1 MDEPE
6 LRVGAAPRELIPGD
20 VEAITGLA
28 RRLQDIAVGCTDAAD
43 QLGGLRAADWQGE
56 AAEAFADALDQEPDK
71 YSRAAEA
78 FRHAASAV
86 HRYAAVLEE
95 AQHEA
100 RRAILLFEEARR
112 YARFERYGPS
122 CLAGSH

>member
-1 MDEPE
+1 MDDPE

-20 VEAITGLA
+20 VEAIMSLA

-43 QLGGLRAADWQGE
+43 HLGGLRAADWQGE